1 LLLLHSFSDAVSI
14 HLASQIEGDLHMTI
28 QLFAFDTPNGRKISV
43 ALEEMGLPYEV
54 QVVDALPA
62 TVAGKVLR
70 RLLKDPA

>member
-1 LLLLHSFSDAVSI
+1 
-14 HLASQIEGDLHMTI
+14 MTI